1 MNYNRSL
8 SVTFCTCTVLLMTT
22 NPPPYVAMEIFGY
35 VVAYSFTY
43 IMVSV
48 AFLRNVPIIFTLKY
62 LLTNLWYSTP

>member
-1 MNYNRSL
+1 
-8 SVTFCTCTVLLMTT
+8 MTT